1 MIGYAPQYW
10 TTGQAMSD
18 MDFSLIVPC
27 YNEAGNVPAF
37 FATATACFDA
47 AGMSYELVFVDDG
60 STDDTAKTLQRAVE
74 AYRDRG
80 NGNATVRIVEFS
92 RNFGKEAAMFAGLE
106 HATGDVVGF
115 IDADMQQDPAVALRM
130 YRCLMERPDYDCVAA
145 VQEKRRESLPLRAC
159 KRVFYRAFNDV
170 CSTQL
175 LEGVSDFR
183 VFRRPVADALLS
195 LREHY
200 RFSKGLF
207 AWVGFKT
214 YVISYDVHE
223 RLSGKSKWAVR
234 DLFSYAWNGVVS
246 FSTWPLKLIMYIGVV
261 LALVTLVFFGI
272 DVYDK
277 IAFNSDISTTQ
288 LLVYVVLLM
297 GGVQMIVLGVFG
309 EYLARAY
316 MEAKNRPLYIARAE
330 RTYTPAAAQA
340 ADDGNLAAEVSAPS
354 AWVAARSHEGEGE
367 GGEPACEWRRAAS
380 YVVDAAHARA
390 VSTARR
396 EAAAAKKAGDGSVAR

>member
-1 MIGYAPQYW
+1 M
-10 TTGQAMSD
+10 TD

-47 AGMSYELVFVDDG
+47 ADMSYELVFVNDG
-60 STDDTAKTLQRAVE
+60 STDGTSEALEHVVG

-80 NGNATVRIVEFS
+80 NGRATVRIVEFS

-130 YRCLMERPDYDCVAA
+130 YRCLMERPEYDCVAA

-195 LREHY
+195 LREHC

-207 AWVGFKT
+207 GWIGFKT
-214 YVISYDVHE
+214 YVITYEVHE

-277 IAFNSDISTTQ
+277 IAFNNDISTSQ

-297 GGVQMIVLGVFG
+297 GGAQMIVLGVFG

-316 MEAKNRPLYIARAE
+316 MEAKNRPLYIARSE
-330 RTYTPAAAQA
+330 RTYEPAAAQGA
-340 ADDGNLAAEVSAPS
+340 AKGGLEAEVSEPRS
-354 AWVAARSHEGEGE
+354 WVAERTREGEGDAS
-367 GGEPACEWRRAAS
+367 EPAFEWRRAAS
-380 YVVDAAHARA
+380 YVVDAAHAHA
-390 VSTARR
+390 VSAARR
-396 EAAAAKKAGDGSVAR
+396 DAAVAKRTGDSGIAR

>member
-1 MIGYAPQYW
+1 M
-10 TTGQAMSD
+10 TD

-47 AGMSYELVFVDDG
+47 ADMNYELVFVNDG
-60 STDDTAKTLQRAVE
+60 STDGTADALERAVE
-74 AYRDRG
+74 AYRERG
-80 NGNATVRIVEFS
+80 NGRATVRIVEFS

-106 HATGDVVGF
+106 HAMGDIVGF

-130 YRCLMERPDYDCVAA
+130 YRCLMERPEYDCVAA

-170 CSTQL
+170 CNTQL

-195 LREHY
+195 LREHC

-207 AWVGFKT
+207 GWIGFKT
-214 YVISYDVHE
+214 YVITYDVHE

-277 IAFNSDISTTQ
+277 IAFNSDISTSQ

-297 GGVQMIVLGVFG
+297 GGAQMIVLGVFG

-316 MEAKNRPLYIARAE
+316 MEAKNRPLYIARSE
-330 RTYTPAAAQA
+330 RTYAPVTAQGA
-340 ADDGNLAAEVSAPS
+340 TEGELKAEVSAPRS
-354 AWVAARSHEGEGE
+354 WVAERTREGEGDAS
-367 GGEPACEWRRAAS
+367 EPAFEWRQAAS
-380 YVVDAAHARA
+380 YVVDAAHAHTVSA
-390 VSTARR
+390 VRHD
-396 EAAAAKKAGDGSVAR
+396 AAVAKGAGDSGIAR

>member
-1 MIGYAPQYW
+1 
-10 TTGQAMSD
+10 
-18 MDFSLIVPC
+18 MDFSLVVPC
-27 YNEAGNVPAF
+27 FNEADNLPTFIAA
-37 FATATACFDA
+37 ATSALDKT
-47 AGMSYELVFVDDG
+47 GMSYELVFVNDG
-60 STDDTAKTLQRAVE
+60 STDGTSEALERVVG

-80 NGNATVRIVEFS
+80 NGRATVRIVEFS

-130 YRCLMERPDYDCVAA
+130 YRCLMERPEYDCVAA

-195 LREHY
+195 LREHC

-207 AWVGFKT
+207 GWIGFKT
-214 YVISYDVHE
+214 YVITYEVHE

-277 IAFNSDISTTQ
+277 IAFNNDISTSQ

-297 GGVQMIVLGVFG
+297 GGAQMIVLGVFG

-316 MEAKNRPLYIARAE
+316 MEAKNRPLYIARSERTYEPAVAQGAAQGGLEAEVSEPRSWVAE
-330 RTYTPAAAQA
+330 RT
-340 ADDGNLAAEVSAPS
+340 
-354 AWVAARSHEGEGE
+354 REGEGDVS
-367 GGEPACEWRRAAS
+367 EPAFEWRRAAS
-380 YVVDAAHARA
+380 YVVDAAHAHA
-390 VSTARR
+390 VSAARR
-396 EAAAAKKAGDGSVAR
+396 DAAVAKRTGDSGVAR